1 MRPADLVGAG
11 PAATDR
17 LGVEPT
23 GADPLA
29 SPARRKAWQRIAVVL
44 AKTTV
49 TVALGAWLIADID
62 WTEFRRTVAGS
73 NMWLLAGVVLLRFAG
88 VWLSALKWSS
98 LLKVHDVR
106 YRLHDLFG
114 WYLVGVSIS
123 QFLPSLIGGDT
134 YRIYKTYRNSRAR
147 VVALLAVLADRVT
160 GAIALLVAAY
170 VAAIW
175 LYLRNGDALAGGV
188 VLLGTAAALG
198 GATALVVL
206 EKTGYVDRFAASK
219 YCPKPLASLL
229 AHSRDYWRPTA
240 PMCAAWFYALA
251 FHGSRV
257 LCVWLILVAFG
268 WHTDPLELTLSV
280 TAVTIA
286 GMLPISIGGLGVMEA
301 SFAYAIAY
309 YDVPLA
315 VGVATMLV
323 MRIQTLA
330 LCAAAAVYFV
340 LDRRHAQQLGHAA

>member
-1 MRPADLVGAG
+1 MRPADLSGGRA
-11 PAATDR
+11 PATDA
-17 LGVEPT
+17 LGVEAT
-23 GADPLA
+23 AADPLA
-29 SPARRKAWQRIAVVL
+29 SAAPSRSWRRLAVVL
-44 AKTTV
+44 AKTAVTV
-49 TVALGAWLIADID
+49 TLGAWLIADID
-62 WTEFRRTVAGS
+62 WAEFRRTIGASEV
-73 NMWLLAGVVLLRFAG
+73 WLLVAVVLLRFVG
-88 VWLSALKWSS
+88 VWLSALKWSE
-98 LLKVHDVR
+98 LLKVHHVR

-123 QFLPSLIGGDT
+123 QFLPSLIGGDS

-160 GAIALLVAAY
+160 GAIALLAAAY
-170 VAAIW
+170 AAAIW
-175 LYLRNGDALAGGV
+175 LYFRDHDALAAGV
-188 VLLGTAAALG
+188 IVLGTAAAVG
-198 GATALVVL
+198 AATALLVL
-206 EKTGYVDRFAASK
+206 EKSGYVHRFAASK
-219 YCPKPLASLL
+219 YCPKPLASLI
-229 AHSRDYWRPTA
+229 AHSRDYLKPTA
-240 PMCAAWFYALA
+240 PMRVAWLYALA

-268 WHTDPLELTLSV
+268 WHTDPLELTLAV

-309 YDVPLA
+309 YGVPLA

-340 LDRRHAQQLGHAA
+340 LDRRHDRPLGHAA